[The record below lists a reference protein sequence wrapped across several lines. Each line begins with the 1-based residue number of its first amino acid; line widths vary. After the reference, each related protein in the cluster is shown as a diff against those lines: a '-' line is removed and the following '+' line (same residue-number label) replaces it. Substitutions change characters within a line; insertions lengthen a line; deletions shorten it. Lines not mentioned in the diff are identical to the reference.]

1 MREFQTSAFLL
12 ELSLSAQ
19 SQYCSRFTWG
29 NQDVKA
35 TAKYEFNI
43 NCIFGIMTSQNVVE
57 MFNIQGM
64 RVTAPFPKTS
74 WVLFFTGSK
83 IKYLQNSCFWTISWA
98 FLKGKE
104 NTLQWTNVSK
114 CSGPQWQR
122 VEERHQERI
131 PEEIFQGPKWGFKGK
146 AFHCWQEWKR
156 KGQTMNWA
164 PEEEMLVR
172 RSWETSTEKESTS
185 TNSVYWTLDAVHYTL
200 YPLSI

>member
-1 MREFQTSAFLL
+1 MHFLHNDIS
-12 ELSLSAQ
+12 E
-19 SQYCSRFTWG
+19 
-29 NQDVKA
+29 N
-35 TAKYEFNI
+35 
-43 NCIFGIMTSQNVVE
+43 VE
-57 MFNIQGM
+57 MIKIQGM

-83 IKYLQNSCFWTISWA
+83 IKYLRNSCFWTISWA
-98 FLKGKE
+98 FLLGKE

-114 CSGPQWQR
+114 CSGPQWQK
-122 VEERHQERI
+122 VEEKHQERI
-131 PEEIFQGPKWGFKGK
+131 PEEIFQGPKWWFKGK
-146 AFHCWQEWKR
+146 AFHCWQEWKG

-185 TNSVYWTLDAVHYTL
+185 TNSVYWTLDAVHSTL